1 MNGSMPCSRVCNY
14 VSAREGRVFDE
25 ESFVTMSGETREDE
39 CIDLVDDGGNEA
51 LLTAAVAP

>member
-25 ESFVTMSGETREDE
+25 ESFVKVSGETREDE

-51 LLTAAVAP
+51 AVAP

>member
-1 MNGSMPCSRVCNY
+1 MKSPVLGRVCNY

-25 ESFVTMSGETREDE
+25 ESFVKVSGETREDE

-51 LLTAAVAP
+51 AVAP